1 MSKISVLVCL
11 FVTLF
16 LSVPAFAQVSSE
28 GNETLMTPELLWKLG
43 RLGAAHY
50 SEDGKLAAYT
60 VRNYVLKE
68 NSGTSD
74 LYVID
79 VASGKSRKLLSNWVS
94 IADLQFGSSPFGE
107 RIFITGKEQKGKKFS
122 SQAYAVN
129 PQDGALLRLTDIK
142 DGIGNLKVSPKGTH
156 IAFTQDIK
164 LDKEVKEVYED
175 LPKANARIIDKLM
188 YRHWNAWHDYKY
200 SHLHVARLGSDG
212 KAQTPVDLMKD
223 MKVDCPVPPF
233 GGAEQFNWNP
243 NGQQLAFTMKDVEKW
258 AESTNSDV
266 YLVNLSSPTNH
277 VNITASNK
285 GYDNN
290 PVYSHDGKYLA
301 YASMERASFEADRN
315 RIMVY
320 DLSAK
325 KVVDASAGLDQTT
338 HGATWSPD
346 DKRIYFV
353 SEYRGTNQIFSVKSQ
368 GGDLK
373 QHSQGRYNW
382 GLDGIAPGGKQALVT
397 FCDMNRPN
405 ELAVMNLAD
414 GQKRTLT
421 HINDKTYARL
431 QLPKIEERWVPSTD
445 GKKIHN
451 WVIYPPNFDP
461 SKKYPLLTYCQG
473 GPQGQIG
480 QFFSY
485 RWNFHLMAAN
495 GYVIVAPNRRGL
507 PGFGRKWNDDI
518 SGDWGGQAMKDIL
531 SSTDAMLAESYIDKD
546 RAAAIGA
553 SFGGYTVYWL
563 MGHHADRFAT
573 MVAHCGVFNLDS
585 MYGTTEELFF
595 VNWEMGGPYWK
606 DAATQALYDKF
617 SPHKFVGQWKTPLLV
632 IHGEKDF
639 RVPVNQGME
648 AFTAAQVNDVPSRFL
663 YFPTEGHW
671 VLGPQNGIVWHRVFF
686 EWLDQYCKEK
696 KA

>member
-16 LSVPAFAQVSSE
+16 LSVPALAQTSSE

-43 RLGAAHY
+43 RLGAAQY

-74 LYVID
+74 LYVVD
-79 VASGKSRKLLSNWVS
+79 VASGQSRKLLSNWVS

-107 RIFITGKEQKGKKFS
+107 RIFITGTEQKGKKFT

-129 PQDGALLRLTDIK
+129 PQDGGLLRLTDIK

-233 GGAEQFNWNP
+233 GGSEQFNWNP
-243 NGQQLAFTMKDVEKW
+243 NGQQLAFTMKNVEKW

-266 YLVNLSSPTNH
+266 YLVNLSSPSNH
-277 VNITASNK
+277 LNITASNK

-301 YASMERASFEADRN
+301 YASMERASFEADKN

-320 DLSAK
+320 DLAAK
-325 KVVDASAGLDQTT
+325 KVVDASTGLDQTT

-397 FCDMNRPN
+397 FCNMNRPN

-606 DAATQALYDKF
+606 DSATQALYDKF

-648 AFTAAQVNDVPSRFL
+648 AFTAAQVNDIPSRFL

>member
-11 FVTLF
+11 FVTLY

-43 RLGAAHY
+43 RLGSAQY

-74 LYVID
+74 LYVVD
-79 VASGKSRKLLSNWVS
+79 VATGQSRKLLSNWVS

-107 RIFITGKEQKGKKFS
+107 RIFITGTEQKGKKFT

-129 PQDGALLRLTDIK
+129 PQDGGLLRLTDIK

-200 SHLHVARLGSDG
+200 SHLHVAKLGSDG
-212 KAQTPVDLMKD
+212 KAQTAVDLMKD

-233 GGAEQFNWNP
+233 GGSEQFNWNP

-266 YLVNLSSPTNH
+266 YLVNLSSPTTH
-277 VNITASNK
+277 INITASNK

-320 DLSAK
+320 DLGAK
-325 KVVDASAGLDQTT
+325 KAIDATAGLDQTT

-353 SEYRGTNQIFSVKSQ
+353 SEYRGTNQIFSVPSR

-382 GLDGIAPGGKQALVT
+382 GLDGIAPSGKQALVT

-421 HINDKTYARL
+421 HINDKIYARL
-431 QLPKIEERWVPSTD
+431 QLPKIEERWIPSTD

-451 WVIYPPNFDP
+451 WVIYPPNFDS

-480 QFFSY
+480 QSFSY
-485 RWNFHLMAAN
+485 RWNFHTMAAN

-617 SPHKFVGQWKTPLLV
+617 SPHKFVGQWNTPLLV

-648 AFTAAQVNDVPSRFL
+648 AFTAAQVNDIPSRFL

-696 KA
+696 KG

>member
-1 MSKISVLVCL
+1 
-11 FVTLF
+11 
-16 LSVPAFAQVSSE
+16 
-28 GNETLMTPELLWKLG
+28 
-43 RLGAAHY
+43 
-50 SEDGKLAAYT
+50 
-60 VRNYVLKE
+60 YVLKE

-74 LYVID
+74 LYVVD
-79 VASGKSRKLLSNWVS
+79 VATGQSRKLLSNWVS

-107 RIFITGKEQKGKKFS
+107 RIFITGTEQKGKKFT

-129 PQDGALLRLTDIK
+129 PQDGGLLRLTDIK

-200 SHLHVARLGSDG
+200 SHLHVAKLGSDG
-212 KAQTPVDLMKD
+212 KAQTAVDLMKD

-233 GGAEQFNWNP
+233 GGSEQFNWNP

-266 YLVNLSSPTNH
+266 YLVNLSSPTTH
-277 VNITASNK
+277 INITASNK

-325 KVVDASAGLDQTT
+325 KAIDATAGLDQTT

-353 SEYRGTNQIFSVKSQ
+353 SEYRGTNQIFSVPSR

-382 GLDGIAPGGKQALVT
+382 GLDGIAPSGKQALVT

-405 ELAVMNLAD
+405 EPAVMNLAD

-421 HINDKTYARL
+421 HINDKIYARL
-431 QLPKIEERWVPSTD
+431 QLPKIEERWIPSTD

-451 WVIYPPNFDP
+451 WVIYPPNFDS

-473 GPQGQIG
+473 GPQGQ
-480 QFFSY
+480 
-485 RWNFHLMAAN
+485 
-495 GYVIVAPNRRGL
+495 
-507 PGFGRKWNDDI
+507 
-518 SGDWGGQAMKDIL
+518 
-531 SSTDAMLAESYIDKD
+531 
-546 RAAAIGA
+546 
-553 SFGGYTVYWL
+553 
-563 MGHHADRFAT
+563 
-573 MVAHCGVFNLDS
+573 
-585 MYGTTEELFF
+585 
-595 VNWEMGGPYWK
+595 
-606 DAATQALYDKF
+606 
-617 SPHKFVGQWKTPLLV
+617 
-632 IHGEKDF
+632 
-639 RVPVNQGME
+639 
-648 AFTAAQVNDVPSRFL
+648 
-663 YFPTEGHW
+663 
-671 VLGPQNGIVWHRVFF
+671 
-686 EWLDQYCKEK
+686 
-696 KA
+696 